1 MDLYN
6 KIRIIKNTNILH
18 TTCFEENT
26 TNESLHR
33 KKYSNV
39 SSFALWDCNNG
50 TACFNE
56 KDLSQQYSKCNA
68 VFIGYNMSRI
78 DNEDF
83 ANFHFNK
90 NDLDSSIIKSRG
102 VSKTLNNVSRFIN
115 AILQT
120 ENNLFLG
127 AYLTDIYKGVYNPN
141 SKTVAVSKK
150 DKSLH
155 IENLAYEINKVYP
168 DGGKLFLISIGN
180 AADKAARLKQQNEFL
195 LDKCLLALADYD
207 IYHYKSATTL
217 HIATALQNTKRK
229 CKLWKIKSSKIYKEL
244 FFILP
249 TIKI

>member
-18 TTCFEENT
+18 TTGFEENT
-26 TNESLHR
+26 TNESLYR

-56 KDLSQQYSKCNA
+56 KDLSQKYSKCNA

-207 IYHYKSATTL
+207 IYHYKISHYSTYSNSPAKYKAEMQTL
-217 HIATALQNTKRK
+217 ENQIIQN
-229 CKLWKIKSSKIYKEL
+229 L
-244 FFILP
+244 
-249 TIKI
+249 